1 MLNLTGGYG
10 SNVIASCYFYEEIRL
25 KNKRNSAE
33 KLKKFGG
40 KTKGL
45 LLGCKRVRFG
55 R

>member
-33 KLKKFGG
+33 KLKDSFWVAKGFVLEG
-40 KTKGL
+40 KRTP
-45 LLGCKRVRFG
+45 FEE
-55 R
+55 